1 MNSGPFFDITSKF
14 YDLVIFL
21 SNFWVYIIQQAIF
34 IAQYADKLLCKEKAY
49 PKFRASSEQVVIYIL
64 KREGMHMSFKN
75 HLVKIINFFSFK
87 TIRSKLLTAFITTV
101 IPVILLGIVSF
112 NIAADALQRKA
123 SEAANDTLKQA
134 SNYLELMFTNIDNL
148 SIQINTNA
156 DLQSYLSFSGTSTY
170 EKYERQKKAS
180 TYAIHASS
188 IYKFISDINIVLK
201 DTNSIMSPNYDANN
215 VDYNALLEDP
225 FSKKIMDMD
234 GRIIF
239 SGKHEYLDSLTRF
252 SEYAITGARTI
263 KLLNTGVVAG
273 IIFVDVKLDNIQS
286 ILNELAE
293 GNRGEYHLISPDGRV
308 ISSKTEL
315 SGNTAEGSAGNQE
328 ASGAQESGA
337 SEETSLYDMDFIKN
351 IHVSDNE
358 QGSEFV
364 DYKNEKYLMA
374 YTYIGSTGY
383 VLVSLIPNRI
393 LMEASSSIQQW
404 TLILVFLGM
413 AFAIGV
419 GLYMSM
425 SMGRTIN
432 RTINNAKKAA
442 SGDLSVE
449 FTSRRK
455 DELGLLAKSINT
467 MISNT
472 RKLIADT
479 IEVSHNV
486 SESASMISGTTQRIS
501 EVSREIT
508 GAIQEIAKGA
518 IEQASY
524 AEEGVNKMDQ
534 LASRINNVTD
544 AAGKIEDLSMKTMV
558 LTRNGLDSVEEL
570 ENKTKETTSNTKA
583 IFSDINALETHSQ
596 SIGKIIGVINSIADQ
611 TNLLALN
618 AAIEA
623 ARAGESGRG
632 FAVVAGEIRKLA
644 EQSMAATRDISAII
658 KSTQQ
663 QTEITVRRSLETE
676 EILKSQNEA
685 VINTIEAF
693 KSIASSMEELAKC
706 VQDIKDGTGEMNSC
720 KGEALISIQNISAVS
735 EETAASSQE
744 VNASTEE
751 QLASIENLANL
762 ALEFG
767 EVVKKM
773 NESISV
779 FKLTSN

>member
-1 MNSGPFFDITSKF
+1 
-14 YDLVIFL
+14 
-21 SNFWVYIIQQAIF
+21 
-34 IAQYADKLLCKEKAY
+34 
-49 PKFRASSEQVVIYIL
+49 
-64 KREGMHMSFKN
+64 MSQKDFTA
-75 HLVKIINFFSFK
+75 KIINFFSFK
-87 TIRSKLLTAFITTV
+87 TIRSKLLSAFITTV
-101 IPVILLGIVSF
+101 IPVVLLGIVSY
-112 NIAADALQRKA
+112 NIAYNALEKKA
-123 SEAANDTLKQA
+123 AEAANDTMTQA
-134 SNYLELMFTNIDNL
+134 SNYLNLMFTNIDNL
-148 SIQINTNA
+148 SMQIYSNA
-156 DLQSYLSFSGTSTY
+156 DMQSYLTTFGKSNYEIYEINKKVTSY
-170 EKYERQKKAS
+170 IANV
-180 TYAIHASS
+180 SS
-188 IYKFISDINIVLK
+188 INKFVSDINIILK
-201 DTNSIMSPNYDANN
+201 DVNPLLSSAYNAGTINYDEFI
-215 VDYNALLEDP
+215 EDP
-225 FSKKIMDMD
+225 LSKKILEMD
-234 GRIIF
+234 GKILF
-239 SGKHEYLDSLTRF
+239 TGKHEYLDNATT
-252 SEYAITGARTI
+252 YAKYALTGARTVKI
-263 KLLNTGVVAG
+263 LTSGQVSG
-273 IIFVDVKLDNIQS
+273 ILFVDVKLDS
-286 ILNELAE
+286 IESLLNELAE
-293 GNRGEYHLISPDGRV
+293 GNKGEYHLISPDGRV
-308 ISSKTEL
+308 ISSYEKDDSTGDRKTTE
-315 SGNTAEGSAGNQE
+315 S
-328 ASGAQESGA
+328 ESGQ
-337 SEETSLYDMDFIKN
+337 SDSDSLFNKDFIQAIYKN
-351 IHVSDNE
+351 NE
-358 QGSEFV
+358 NQGSRFV
-364 DYKNEKYLMA
+364 NYKDEKYLMA
-374 YTYIGSTGY
+374 YTHIGTTGY
-383 VLVSLIPNRI
+383 VLVSLVPNRI
-393 LMEASSSIQQW
+393 LMEASRSIQLW
-404 TLILVFLGM
+404 TIILVFLGM

-432 RTINNAKKAA
+432 RIIDNAKKAA

-472 RKLIADT
+472 RNLIAGT
-479 IEVSHNV
+479 IDVSRNV
-486 SESASMISGTTQRIS
+486 SESASIISNTTQRIS

-544 AAGKIEDLSMKTMV
+544 AAGRIEDLSMKTMV

-570 ENKTKETTSNTKA
+570 EKKTHETTSNTKA
-583 IFSDINALETHSQ
+583 IFSDIKALDTHSQ

-623 ARAGESGRG
+623 ARAGETGRG

-658 KSTQQ
+658 KNTQQ
-663 QTEITVRRSLETE
+663 QTEMTVQRSLETE
-676 EILKSQNEA
+676 EILRSQNQA
-685 VINTIEAF
+685 VINTIQAF
-693 KSIASSMEELAKC
+693 KSIAGSMEELAKC
-706 VQDIKDGTGEMNSC
+706 VQYIKDGTGEMNSC
-720 KGEALISIQNISAVS
+720 KAEALISIQNISAVS

-773 NESISV
+773 NEAISV